1 MSRPQ
6 VLSDGEV
13 LFRDGE
19 QATGFH
25 VLLSGGLVVTK
36 VVDGREEVLTRHST
50 EEASAAAEDHDGKPP
65 AAHRFTGEL
74 PLLTDGAYVATA
86 AASGPSTTVVAYP
99 KAVFFEMLTR
109 CHGVAAVLIPVLA
122 WRIKSSEVQA
132 RKRATVEALGTLAAG
147 LAHELNNPA
156 AAVARAAQELAPALD
171 RLTRTAQDWGAAA
184 TAAERSVLDRLTGE
198 LDALPPPVTTDPL
211 AQADAEE
218 EIADWAE
225 MAGTER
231 SGLLGAGVS
240 DLGLEL
246 GWLRDR
252 VEGVGKE
259 SLARALDHLAA
270 LLEIRSLAA
279 ELRAAGPRISQLVSA
294 TRDYANLDRAPEQ
307 RFPVTEG
314 LENTLVVLRA
324 KLDGISIVR
333 AYEPD
338 LPELTGYPSELN
350 QVWTNL
356 VDNAVEAMEGAG
368 VLTLSARSEGD
379 CMVVEVADTGRGI
392 PAESLPRIFEP
403 FYTTKDVGKGTGL
416 GLHLSYRIVTQRH
429 RGSLTA
435 RSRPGE
441 TRMVVRLPF
450 AGSAQSCVPP
460 AQTPDT
466 AQETAPAE
474 GTSPQGNGVDMAKYD
489 ISKLHPVF
497 VRQMEALAALDIE
510 AVMKNYT
517 DDAVLLRF
525 EGVSVGIE
533 AVRETFTGYL
543 TVKPTLV
550 ELQEYIETEDT
561 IFYRAI
567 MNLNG
572 EPEHAFGTLVV
583 RDGRIWRQTAGFG
596 G

>member
-1 MSRPQ
+1 MNAPGMTAPGMTAPELRSALRGLEVFAGITEEQLDWLVSVSRPQ

-19 QATGFH
+19 EATGFH

-50 EEASAAAEDHDGKPP
+50 EEESAAADDHDGKPP

-184 TAAERSVLDRLTGE
+184 TPAERAALDRLTAE

-225 MAGTER
+225 GAGAER
-231 SGLLGAGVS
+231 SGLLGSGVS

-246 GWLRDR
+246 DWLLDR
-252 VEGVGKE
+252 VEGLGKE
-259 SLARALDHLAA
+259 SLACALDHLAA

-324 KLDGISIVR
+324 KLEGISIVR

-368 VLTLSARSEGD
+368 VLTLSVRSEGV
-379 CMVVEVADTGRGI
+379 CMVVEVTDTGRGI
-392 PAESLPRIFEP
+392 PAEVLPRIFEP

-429 RGSLTA
+429 HGSLTA

-450 AGSAQSCVPP
+450 AGSTQSCASP

-466 AQETAPAE
+466 APGAAPAP
-474 GTSPQGNGVDMAKYD
+474 GTSP
-489 ISKLHPVF
+489 
-497 VRQMEALAALDIE
+497 R
-510 AVMKNYT
+510 
-517 DDAVLLRF
+517 
-525 EGVSVGIE
+525 
-533 AVRETFTGYL
+533 
-543 TVKPTLV
+543 
-550 ELQEYIETEDT
+550 
-561 IFYRAI
+561 
-567 MNLNG
+567 
-572 EPEHAFGTLVV
+572 
-583 RDGRIWRQTAGFG
+583 
-596 G
+596 

>member
-1 MSRPQ
+1 MSGAGIEGAGLRSALHGLEIFAGLTGEQLDWLVSVSEPR
-6 VLSDGEV
+6 VLADGEV

-19 QATGFH
+19 EADRFH

-50 EEASAAAEDHDGKPP
+50 EEESAAAEDHDGKPS

-74 PLLTDGAYVATA
+74 PLLTEGSYVATA
-86 AASGPSTTVVAYP
+86 AASGPSTTVVAYTRP
-99 KAVFFEMLTR
+99 VFFEMLSR
-109 CHGVAAVLIPVLA
+109 CHGVAAVLLPVLA

-171 RLTRTAQDWGAAA
+171 RLTGTAHAWGAAA
-184 TAAERSVLDRLTGE
+184 TGAERTVLDRLTGE
-198 LDALPPPVTTDPL
+198 LDELPPPVTTDPL

-225 MAGTER
+225 EAGTER
-231 SGLLGAGVS
+231 PGLLGSGIS

-246 GWLRDR
+246 GWLLERL
-252 VEGVGKE
+252 EGIGE
-259 SLARALDHLAA
+259 QALAPALDHLAA

-307 RFPVTEG
+307 QFKVTDG

-324 KLDGISIVR
+324 KLAGITIVR

-356 VDNAVEAMEGAG
+356 VANAAEAMEGAG
-368 VLTLSARSEGD
+368 VLTLRARAEGV
-379 CMVVEVADTGRGI
+379 CMVVEIADTGSGI
-392 PAESLPRIFEP
+392 PEESLPRIFEP

-429 RGSLTA
+429 HGSLTA

-450 AGSAQSCVPP
+450 AGSTRACAPP
-460 AQTPDT
+460 AG
-466 AQETAPAE
+466 APA
-474 GTSPQGNGVDMAKYD
+474 
-489 ISKLHPVF
+489 
-497 VRQMEALAALDIE
+497 
-510 AVMKNYT
+510 
-517 DDAVLLRF
+517 
-525 EGVSVGIE
+525 
-533 AVRETFTGYL
+533 
-543 TVKPTLV
+543 
-550 ELQEYIETEDT
+550 
-561 IFYRAI
+561 
-567 MNLNG
+567 
-572 EPEHAFGTLVV
+572 
-583 RDGRIWRQTAGFG
+583 DGPAGAPPASTR
-596 G
+596 

>member
-1 MSRPQ
+1 MNAPEMTAPRLRAALRGLEVFAGLTEEQLDWLVSVSRPQ
-6 VLSDGEV
+6 VLSDGQV

-19 QATGFH
+19 EATGFH

-50 EEASAAAEDHDGKPP
+50 EEESAASEDHDGKPP

-109 CHGVAAVLIPVLA
+109 CNGVAAVLIPVLA

-184 TAAERSVLDRLTGE
+184 GPAERAVLGRLTAE

-225 MAGTER
+225 GAGAER
-231 SGLLGAGVS
+231 SNLLGSGVS
-240 DLGLEL
+240 DLGLDLE
-246 GWLRDR
+246 WLLLRTRDI
-252 VEGVGKE
+252 GKQ
-259 SLARALDHLAA
+259 SLACALDHLAA
-270 LLEIRSLAA
+270 LLEVHALAA

-307 RFPVTEG
+307 RFPVTAG

-324 KLDGISIVR
+324 KLGGITVVR

-356 VDNAVEAMEGAG
+356 VDNAVEAMEGSG
-368 VLTLSARSEGD
+368 VLTLSARSEGV
-379 CMVVEVADTGRGI
+379 CMVVEVTDTGRGI
-392 PAESLPRIFEP
+392 PPDVLPRIFEP

-429 RGSLTA
+429 HGSLTA

-450 AGSAQSCVPP
+450 AGSAQSCASP
-460 AQTPDT
+460 AQTP
-466 AQETAPAE
+466 ETARGAAPA
-474 GTSPQGNGVDMAKYD
+474 P
-489 ISKLHPVF
+489 
-497 VRQMEALAALDIE
+497 
-510 AVMKNYT
+510 
-517 DDAVLLRF
+517 
-525 EGVSVGIE
+525 
-533 AVRETFTGYL
+533 
-543 TVKPTLV
+543 
-550 ELQEYIETEDT
+550 DT
-561 IFYRAI
+561 
-567 MNLNG
+567 
-572 EPEHAFGTLVV
+572 PS
-583 RDGRIWRQTAGFG
+583 
-596 G
+596 

>member
-1 MSRPQ
+1 MNTADMKGPELRSALRELEIFAGITEEQLDWLVSVSEPRI
-6 VLSDGEV
+6 LADGDV

-19 QATGFH
+19 EATGFH

-50 EEASAAAEDHDGKPP
+50 EEESAAAEEHDGKPS

-74 PLLTDGAYVATA
+74 PLLTEGSYVATA

-99 KAVFFEMLTR
+99 KPVFFEMLTR

-171 RLTRTAQDWGAAA
+171 RLTRTAQAWGAAA
-184 TAAERSVLDRLTGE
+184 SGAERALLDRLADE
-198 LDALPPPVTTDPL
+198 LDKLPPPVTSDPF

-225 MAGTER
+225 EAGTER
-231 SGLLGAGVS
+231 PGLLGSGVA

-246 GWLRDR
+246 GWLLERL
-252 VEGVGKE
+252 EGVGE
-259 SLARALDHLAA
+259 PALAPALDHLAA

-307 RFPVTEG
+307 RFPVTDG

-324 KLDGISIVR
+324 KLAGISIVR
-333 AYEPD
+333 EYEPD

-356 VDNAVEAMEGAG
+356 VDNAAEAMEGAG
-368 VLTLSARSEGD
+368 VLTLRARAEGV
-379 CMVVEVADTGRGI
+379 CMVVEIADTGRGI

-429 RGSLTA
+429 HGSITA

-450 AGSAQSCVPP
+450 AGSAQSCASP
-460 AQTPDT
+460 ATTP
-466 AQETAPAE
+466 ETAPIV
-474 GTSPQGNGVDMAKYD
+474 GTSP
-489 ISKLHPVF
+489 S
-497 VRQMEALAALDIE
+497 
-510 AVMKNYT
+510 
-517 DDAVLLRF
+517 
-525 EGVSVGIE
+525 
-533 AVRETFTGYL
+533 
-543 TVKPTLV
+543 
-550 ELQEYIETEDT
+550 
-561 IFYRAI
+561 
-567 MNLNG
+567 
-572 EPEHAFGTLVV
+572 
-583 RDGRIWRQTAGFG
+583 
-596 G
+596 

>member
-1 MSRPQ
+1 MNAADAAGLRLALRGLEIFAGITEEQLDWLVSVSEPR
-6 VLSDGEV
+6 VLADGEV

-19 QATGFH
+19 EATGFH

-50 EEASAAAEDHDGKPP
+50 EEDSAAAEDHDGKPS

-74 PLLTDGAYVATA
+74 PLLTEGSYVATA
-86 AASGPSTTVVAYP
+86 AASGPSTTVVAYARP
-99 KAVFFEMLTR
+99 VFFEMLTR
-109 CHGVAAVLIPVLA
+109 CHGVAAVLLPVLA

-156 AAVARAAQELAPALD
+156 AAVARAAQELAPALE
-171 RLTRTAQDWGAAA
+171 RLTRTAQAWGASA
-184 TAAERSVLDRLTGE
+184 TGAERTVLDRLAEE
-198 LDALPPPVTTDPL
+198 LDKLPPPEVTDAL

-225 MAGTER
+225 GAGAER
-231 SGLLGAGVS
+231 PGLLGSGVS
-240 DLGLEL
+240 DLGVELPWLLERL
-246 GWLRDR
+246 EEVG
-252 VEGVGKE
+252 EGALPAG
-259 SLARALDHLAA
+259 LDHLAA

-307 RFPVTEG
+307 SFPVTDG

-324 KLDGISIVR
+324 KLAGIGIVR
-333 AYEPD
+333 EYETG
-338 LPELTGYPSELN
+338 LPELTGYPGELN

-356 VDNAVEAMEGAG
+356 VDNAAEAMEGAG
-368 VLTLSARSEGD
+368 VLTLRARSEGI

-392 PAESLPRIFEP
+392 PEESLPRIFEP

-429 RGSLTA
+429 RGSITA

-450 AGSAQSCVPP
+450 AGTAESCATPAASA
-460 AQTPDT
+460 
-466 AQETAPAE
+466 
-474 GTSPQGNGVDMAKYD
+474 GNPN
-489 ISKLHPVF
+489 S
-497 VRQMEALAALDIE
+497 
-510 AVMKNYT
+510 T
-517 DDAVLLRF
+517 D
-525 EGVSVGIE
+525 
-533 AVRETFTGYL
+533 
-543 TVKPTLV
+543 
-550 ELQEYIETEDT
+550 Q
-561 IFYRAI
+561 
-567 MNLNG
+567 
-572 EPEHAFGTLVV
+572 
-583 RDGRIWRQTAGFG
+583 
-596 G
+596 

>member
-1 MSRPQ
+1 MSAAPDTAALREALRGLEIFAGLTGEQLDWLVSVSEPR
-6 VLSDGEV
+6 VLADGEV

-19 QATGFH
+19 EAGGFH

-50 EEASAAAEDHDGKPP
+50 EEEGAEADGHDGKPA

-86 AASGPSTTVVAYP
+86 AASGPATTVVAYTKP
-99 KAVFFEMLTR
+99 VFFEMLTR

-171 RLTRTAQDWGAAA
+171 QLTRTAQAWGAVA
-184 TAAERSVLDRLTGE
+184 TGAERSVFDRLAEE
-198 LDALPPPVTTDPL
+198 LDKVAPPVVTDPL

-225 MAGTER
+225 ESGAER
-231 SGLLGAGVS
+231 PGLLGSGVS
-240 DLGLEL
+240 DLGVEL
-246 GWLRDR
+246 GWLLERL
-252 VEGVGKE
+252 EGIGE
-259 SLARALDHLAA
+259 PGLPAALDHLAA

-307 RFPVTEG
+307 RFAVTDG

-324 KLDGISIVR
+324 KLAGITLVR

-356 VDNAVEAMEGAG
+356 VDNAAAAMEGAG
-368 VLTLSARSEGD
+368 TLTLRARVEGV
-379 CMVVEVADTGRGI
+379 CMVVEIADTGSGI
-392 PAESLPRIFEP
+392 AEESLPRIFEP

-429 RGSLTA
+429 HGSITA

-441 TRMVVRLPF
+441 TRMTVRLPLS
-450 AGSAQSCVPP
+450 GTDPSCAVPDSP
-460 AQTPDT
+460 TPKS
-466 AQETAPAE
+466 
-474 GTSPQGNGVDMAKYD
+474 SPSN
-489 ISKLHPVF
+489 
-497 VRQMEALAALDIE
+497 R
-510 AVMKNYT
+510 
-517 DDAVLLRF
+517 
-525 EGVSVGIE
+525 
-533 AVRETFTGYL
+533 
-543 TVKPTLV
+543 
-550 ELQEYIETEDT
+550 
-561 IFYRAI
+561 
-567 MNLNG
+567 
-572 EPEHAFGTLVV
+572 
-583 RDGRIWRQTAGFG
+583 
-596 G
+596 